1 MNFLDGEEC
10 QEPDQQ
16 PLGYPKLIQFPK
28 IQTYNIY
35 IMTKIIH

>member
-1 MNFLDGEEC
+1 MVKNAKN
-10 QEPDQQ
+10 QTNNQQ
-16 PLGYPKLIQFPK
+16 LIQFPK